1 MKPPSRYWWDLTTA
15 EFAAL
20 DMSRVVAIL
29 PVAAVEQH
37 GPHLPVRVDA
47 AINQGIVE
55 RALGRLPDGVS
66 ALVLPSMSVGKSNEH
81 IAFPGTLSLSFETL
95 GRAWFEIGESVARTG
110 CRQLIFFNS
119 HGGQPQLV
127 DIVCR
132 ELRVELGMLAIAC
145 SWFNAIDMSDLVEE
159 EERKFGIHAGLIE
172 TSMMMHLW
180 PQLVNMS
187 QARHFASQASTVEHR
202 HAVLRV
208 EGSTGF
214 GWQSQDLNR
223 FGACGDAASASAELG
238 GQIVD
243 RAARSLASL
252 VQDAASY
259 PLSNI
264 VTETAFSAAPMRSSA
279 ASPRSGASNGRPT
292 QRREP

>member
-172 TSMMMHLW
+172 DQHDDAPVAATREHEPSATLRIASVDGRAS
-180 PQLVNMS
+180 PRGF
-187 QARHFASQASTVEHR
+187 ARR
-202 HAVLRV
+202 
-208 EGSTGF
+208 GSTGF